1 MSKKNVEIEDTP
13 NFRKNNSNTN
23 ILNSNKLLEKF
34 PENYKNCRFIL
45 LDTETTGLNLS
56 IDRLISINAVEMIN
70 CELTGIQFNAYL
82 NKRFTD
88 NNQPIM
94 YYLSEYNYSRNN
106 NIKKSLETF
115 LDFVS
120 DSIVITHNASFD
132 MKFINFELKK
142 WGLREIPL
150 NQCICTLK
158 ILRNLKKIGR
168 LDKNFKLRLEDL
180 CGYYDININPKDLH
194 QGIIDVIVYGRVV
207 AKMLEDGIYNEYDN
221 YDFEEGNSII
231 NCTHVDINYNINSS
245 EDEYEY
251 SGELN
256 EEEVD
261 TDNEDIKKS
270 KSEEIKNK
278 VDANINNSFDK
289 NLKNNINEFKY
300 IEINC
305 LRNYKNNDK
314 GKYYDE
320 NYINNKKTKNKKK
333 LFNSCIGYKNIENIK
348 KYDNKFSHPIN
359 GFNKNKRKIKD
370 ISKEEPKMDFLKN
383 AFKNYIKDNHKNIKV
398 KES

>member
-23 ILNSNKLLEKF
+23 ILNNNKLLEKF

-120 DSIVITHNASFD
+120 DSIVITHNATFN
-132 MKFINFELKK
+132 MKFIN
-142 WGLREIPL
+142 
-150 NQCICTLK
+150 
-158 ILRNLKKIGR
+158 
-168 LDKNFKLRLEDL
+168 
-180 CGYYDININPKDLH
+180 ININPKDLH

-207 AKMLEDGIYNEYDN
+207 AKMLEDGICNEYDN